1 MAGSIISKT
10 LIEFFHL
17 TRLLALCLPAALT
30 VATTE
35 AGAEHLEPPLGWDIW
50 DPTWPDRDV
59 WEEEDLDLMMRWRI
73 ERHRA
78 YIERGVPKAYLGAS
92 NPLSRLPG
100 NLEGGHALYVE
111 HCASCHDL
119 TGQGRG
125 EAGLALSPSPALLAH
140 LIRMPSR
147 VDEYL
152 LWSIADGGAAF
163 ATDMPA
169 FKDMLDREQIW
180 QIITY
185 MRAGF
190 PDTGGEAKE

>member
-1 MAGSIISKT
+1 MAGSINSKT
-10 LIEFFHL
+10 LTDVFRM
-17 TRLLALCLPAALT
+17 TSLLALCLTAALAAAMT
-30 VATTE
+30 P
-35 AGAEHLEPPLGWDIW
+35 AGAQHLDPPLGWDIW
-50 DPTWPDRDV
+50 DPTWPEHDV

-78 YIERGVPKAYLGAS
+78 YIERGVPEAYRDVS
-92 NPLSRLPG
+92 NPVPRLPG

-111 HCASCHDL
+111 HCASCHDA

-125 EAGLALSPSPALLAH
+125 EAGLALYPSPALLAH

-152 LWSIADGGAAF
+152 LWSIADGGEAF

-169 FKDMLDREQIW
+169 FKDTLDREKIW
-180 QIITY
+180 HIITY